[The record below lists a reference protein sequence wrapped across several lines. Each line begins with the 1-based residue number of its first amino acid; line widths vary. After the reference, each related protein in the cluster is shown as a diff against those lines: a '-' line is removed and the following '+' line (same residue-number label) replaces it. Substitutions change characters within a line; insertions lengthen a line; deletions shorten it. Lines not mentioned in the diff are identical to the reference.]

1 MAKIQTQD
9 PAEPSKSRTVPR
21 PARDQACRRGSG
33 ADMQAPIGFP
43 ANLRALLRHRAVV
56 YAVRGVAVLSMSFAA
71 AFGFLAA
78 MSSPGAHYDPHSFA
92 IGAAALFGAA
102 CGAIGLLVSRGK
114 LLKAEI
120 GRLRGSLEDL
130 ADRHWELREAQERAR
145 TLLEAQ
151 DDVIVRRDGEE
162 RITYANGAFCALANR
177 TPTELV
183 GSTYVLPVLV
193 QGETSLLPD
202 GTRVHDQQIAA
213 AAGARWIAWREAHV
227 RTGAQ

>member
-1 MAKIQTQD
+1 
-9 PAEPSKSRTVPR
+9 
-21 PARDQACRRGSG
+21 
-33 ADMQAPIGFP
+33 
-43 ANLRALLRHRAVV
+43 
-56 YAVRGVAVLSMSFAA
+56 
-71 AFGFLAA
+71 
-78 MSSPGAHYDPHSFA
+78 
-92 IGAAALFGAA
+92 
-102 CGAIGLLVSRGK
+102 
-114 LLKAEI
+114 

-130 ADRHWELREAQERAR
+130 ADRNWELREAQERAR

-227 RTGAQ
+227 RTGAQTQVQSVGRDVSDRVEAERALAAARDQAEAANRAKSRFLA